1 MLSDEKYRLY
11 DKGEK
16 TFDKEYTLL
25 SNIYKK
31 KNHKHILLCMP
42 FYVLSSIDTD
52 IVSTTIYH
60 IQQIIFTLS
69 VKLYLLTG
77 KEIRKKYEK
86 IRIYVIPCHNMF
98 LF

>member
-1 MLSDEKYRLY
+1 MRNTDFM
-11 DKGEK
+11 
-16 TFDKEYTLL
+16 TKEYKLL
-25 SNIYKK
+25 INNIPFFPIFIKK

-69 VKLYLLTG
+69 VTLYLLTG
-77 KEIRKKYEK
+77 QKIKK
-86 IRIYVIPCHNMF
+86 NMKK
-98 LF
+98 